1 MDEAQS
7 CEGCL
12 CLDNRHIHL
21 MMMKI
26 MWSIIMMIV
35 IINDDSDNCGGGE
48 AENDINDEKGIE
60 AQRWQIQWQSKH
72 LKGQLGPYVGNVTF
86 LAVQDSS
93 IGDIV
98 THSVIN

>member
-21 MMMKI
+21 TMMIK
-26 MWSIIMMIV
+26 WSIIVMIV
-35 IINDDSDNCGGGE
+35 IINDDSDNCGGDE
-48 AENDINDEKGIE
+48 AENDINDEKGSE

-72 LKGQLGPYVGNVTF
+72 IKGRLGPCVGNVTF
-86 LAVQDSS
+86 F
-93 IGDIV
+93 
-98 THSVIN
+98 

>member
-48 AENDINDEKGIE
+48 AENDINDEKGSE